1 MEIKQY
7 LKNLNI
13 GFKTYSHPP
22 LYTCEQAEKY
32 NKEIKGIH
40 SKNLF
45 LKSKKSPNFY
55 LIILPSSEKL
65 NLKEFESLLNEKLT
79 FANEKELKDI
89 LNLSAGA
96 VSPFGLINDKE
107 NFAILQ
113 NSQESPLKIHSDKD
127 KKMNY
132 SKSSK
137 ENKTT
142 LIIKKDIWNSDF
154 VSFHPNINTETLELT
169 GKDFQKYIGSLK
181 NKMIIN

>member
-1 MEIKQY
+1 MA
-7 LKNLNI
+7 
-13 GFKTYSHPP
+13 SR
-22 LYTCEQAEKY
+22 EKR
-32 NKEIKGIH
+32 G
-40 SKNLF
+40 
-45 LKSKKSPNFY
+45 
-55 LIILPSSEKL
+55 
-65 NLKEFESLLNEKLT
+65 
-79 FANEKELKDI
+79 
-89 LNLSAGA
+89 
-96 VSPFGLINDKE
+96 KE
-107 NFAILQ
+107 NFAKSQ